1 MHGLTPGPFL
11 FNQSGQVVY
20 SIYLGMLVASAVLIV
35 VGLFGQ
41 RIFSLVIRI
50 RESVV
55 LPLIVFLCIVGA
67 YVEGGGMFGVYLMLV
82 FGFVGYFMKKFDFSF
97 VTFVVGFVLGPM
109 AELTLRQAL
118 IVADANPAVLA
129 QHPIAIVFLLL
140 AALSIWRFA
149 VAGARSMRMTQP
161 QTPVT

>member
-1 MHGLTPGPFL
+1 
-11 FNQSGQVVY
+11 
-20 SIYLGMLVASAVLIV
+20 MLVASAVLIV

-67 YVEGGGMFGVYLMLV
+67 YVEGGGMFGVYLMLI
-82 FGFVGYFMKKFDFSF
+82 FGVVGYFMKKLDYSF

-118 IVADANPAVLA
+118 IVADANPAALI
-129 QHPIAIVFLLL
+129 QHPIAIAFLLL

-149 VAGARSMRMTQP
+149 VAGARSMRMAEP
-161 QTPVT
+161 QTPMT